1 MKRKVFLVAVTLII
15 VSLCLGVFGS
25 SAEDISDPSLIYE
38 PQIAPYED
46 ESIKMWFEHSFKKVM
61 TSDTTPSGMN
71 TYSVYMGKNEIENA
85 QVVLCADKTM
95 EKMRVSISKFTDSK
109 GNSIDAS
116 MYYQLY
122 MTLSDINT
130 LDYYGATAEN
140 TFLKK
145 GEYPDPVIPT
155 GKIGRFQLNAGKS
168 QAFYIRLTTTKD
180 TEPGWYS
187 AQFNVYNSAS
197 QIVKTA
203 TVYAYV
209 WDFTLEDET
218 VFKTSLYLANK
229 PDTYGSYESYYNY
242 LLENRLMAMDV
253 PGELNSS
260 NPYLTDDRVNA
271 IRVTASGGGN
281 VNTYI
286 EFNPGLFADYA
297 DIYEDL
303 SSLPQW
309 DKIKDKFYFYTAD
322 EATSDEHQTLIQKY
336 YESLGIKREKGATV
350 DDVIKNAKVLS
361 DFWPDA
367 AKVVPYHENHP
378 YPYNVY
384 NTQTMAKLDPALL
397 CDGVQA
403 MIDEE
408 AINIWC
414 PQLYAFTPLEILN
427 ESGYHNNLAVK
438 VRNLSG
444 TVSGSILAGEMYFNW
459 ERVFGEF
466 RDRAISSNIVR
477 NQNGA
482 DNNVLWAYLAGTG
495 GSYTYCNHL
504 IENTGLQTKMLFWQ
518 FYQND
523 ITGYLNYGV
532 NQWNESD
539 LSNGN
544 YVDTTITG
552 NKAGLWK
559 NNKYANGDG
568 YYMYGNGVL
577 MYQATQYSLT
587 NIEYIGSIRIDMMRD
602 GVEEYQMLTMLEEL
616 EGDSVADA
624 IVDSVSNNIAEYL
637 SLPGYDR
644 SHFDPSLDD
653 YDVMA
658 MKRIEL
664 GNKLEAASAKVCEHS
679 YDNGAV
685 TKNATCLELGEIVY
699 ICTKCGADKV
709 EYIPALH
716 STDDCWNKKT
726 VTETGCTTDGK
737 YLYECKSCG
746 YDKYVSVKSYHTD
759 EEAWIYEHNEKM
771 PNVHNIYCPSCNELL
786 DNEKHVYIAE
796 YTNSC
801 EESGEHNRV
810 CINCKHTVK
819 VADADAYGHNYVD
832 GACEYCGEADPDAVI
847 AEKGDIDGN
856 GSINSVDLFKMNLF
870 VKQIVAPTETET
882 AAADIDAN
890 GKVNSVDMFYLKYKI
905 LKGDWGN

>member
-1 MKRKVFLVAVTLII
+1 MKRTVLLITIAVIM
-15 VSLCLGVFGS
+15 VSLCLGVSGA
-25 SAEDISDPSLIYE
+25 SAEDISDPSIIYE

-46 ESIKMWFEHSFKKVM
+46 EGLKMWFEHSFKKVM

-85 QVVLCADKTM
+85 QVVLCADRKM
-95 EKMRVSISKFTDSK
+95 EKMLVSISEFTDSK
-109 GNSIDAS
+109 GNTIDAS

-122 MTLSDINT
+122 MTLPDINT

-140 TFLKK
+140 TFLKN
-145 GEYPDPVIPT
+145 GEHPDPIVPAQSV
-155 GKIGRFQLNAGKS
+155 GRFTLNEGKS
-168 QAFYIRLTTTKD
+168 QAFYIRLETTKD
-180 TEPGWYS
+180 TAPGWYS
-187 AQFNVYNSAS
+187 AQFNVYDSN
-197 QIVKTA
+197 INVVKTA

-229 PDTYGSYESYYNY
+229 PDAYGSYESYYNY

-260 NPYLTDDRVNA
+260 NSYLTDDRVNA
-271 IRVTASGGGN
+271 IRITASGGGN
-281 VNTYI
+281 VNNYM
-286 EFNPGLFADYA
+286 EHDPALYYQYA

-303 SSLPQW
+303 SSMPQW
-309 DKIKDKFYFYTAD
+309 EQIKDKFYFYTAD
-322 EATSDEHQTLIQKY
+322 EATSDEHQTLIKNH
-336 YESLGIKREKGATV
+336 YESLGIKKEKGATV

-367 AKVVPYHENHP
+367 PKVIPYHENHP

-403 MIDEE
+403 MIDTES
-408 AINIWC
+408 INIWC
-414 PQLYAFTPLEILN
+414 PQLYAYTPLEILN
-427 ESGYHNNLAVK
+427 ESGYHNNLSAK
-438 VRNLSG
+438 VRSLSG
-444 TVSGSILAGEMYFNW
+444 TVSGSILAGEFYFNW
-459 ERVFGEF
+459 ETVFGEF
-466 RDRAISSNIVR
+466 RHRAISSNIVR

-532 NQWNESD
+532 NQWSEAD
-539 LSNGN
+539 ASNGN
-544 YVDTTITG
+544 YVDTTVTG

-559 NNKYANGDG
+559 NNKYPNGDG
-568 YYMYGNGVL
+568 YNMYGNGVL
-577 MYQATQYSLT
+577 MYQATQCGLT
-587 NIEYIGSIRIDMMRD
+587 NVEYIGSIRIDMMRD
-602 GVEEYQMLTMLEEL
+602 GVEEYQMLTMLEAL
-616 EGDSVADA
+616 DGDSAADA
-624 IVDSVSNNIAEYL
+624 IVDSVSNNVAEYL

-644 SHFDPSLDD
+644 SHFDPALDD

-664 GNKLEAASAKVCEHS
+664 GNQLEAACAKVCEHS
-679 YDNGAV
+679 YDNGKV
-685 TKNATCLELGEIVY
+685 TKAATCLELGEITY
-699 ICTKCGADKV
+699 TCTKCGADRM
-709 EYIPALH
+709 EYIPAIH
-716 STDDCWNKKT
+716 STDDCWNIT
-726 VTETGCTTDGK
+726 TITEAGCTTDGK
-737 YLYECKSCG
+737 LLYECKVCDYS
-746 YDKYVSVKSYHTD
+746 KYVTVTAYHAD
-759 EEAWIYEHNEKM
+759 EEAWVYEHNDKM
-771 PNVHNIYCPSCNELL
+771 PNVHNIYCPLCKEFLNS
-786 DNEKHVYIAE
+786 EKHVFIAQ

-801 EESGEHNRV
+801 DEAGEHNRV
-810 CINCKHTVK
+810 CINCDYKVK
-819 VADADAYGHNYVD
+819 VADAEAYGHSYVD
-832 GACEYCGEADPDAVI
+832 GICEYCGKEDPDAVTV
-847 AEKGDIDGN
+847 EKGDIDGN

-870 VKQIVAPTETET
+870 VKQIVAPAETEA

-890 GKVNSVDMFYLKYKI
+890 DKVNSVDMFYLKYRI
-905 LKGDWGN
+905 LKGEWGN